1 MIQKS
6 LVMSFKNELEK
17 KVNITVKDAKEE
29 LDNTAVND
37 LMDLI
42 ISKSV
47 FETSGGALV
56 EKLGAEVITK
66 ETTDIEIV

>member
-17 KVNITVKDAKEE
+17 KVNITIKDVKED

-42 ISKSV
+42 ISKGV

-56 EKLGAEVITK
+56 QKLDAEIITK

>member
-17 KVNITVKDAKEE
+17 KVNITVKDVKED

-42 ISKSV
+42 VSKGI

-56 EKLGAEVITK
+56 QKLDAEIITK
-66 ETTDIEIV
+66 EITDIEIV

>member
-17 KVNITVKDAKEE
+17 KVNVTVKDVKES
-29 LDNTAVND
+29 LDNTAIND

-42 ISKSV
+42 ISKGV

-56 EKLGAEVITK
+56 QKLDAEIITK

>member
-17 KVNITVKDAKEE
+17 KVNITVKDVKES

-42 ISKSV
+42 ISKGV

-56 EKLGAEVITK
+56 QKLDAEIITK

>member
-6 LVMSFKNELEK
+6 LVMSFRNEFKK
-17 KVNITVKDAKEE
+17 KVNITVKDAKED

-42 ISKSV
+42 ISKGV

>member
-17 KVNITVKDAKEE
+17 KVNITVKDVKED

-42 ISKSV
+42 VSKGI
-47 FETSGGALV
+47 FETSGGSLV
-56 EKLGAEVITK
+56 QKLDAEIITK
-66 ETTDIEIV
+66 EITDIEIV

>member
-17 KVNITVKDAKEE
+17 KVNITVKDVKED

-42 ISKSV
+42 ISKGV

-56 EKLGAEVITK
+56 QKLDAEIITK

>member
-6 LVMSFKNELEK
+6 LVMSFRNELEK
-17 KVNITVKDAKEE
+17 KVNITVKDAKED

-42 ISKSV
+42 ISKGV

>member
-17 KVNITVKDAKEE
+17 KVNITVKDAKED

-42 ISKSV
+42 ISKGV